1 LSVSD
6 LCLLLKKLLKNVKNE
21 KNEKEF
27 RSFENF
33 IVQLHGDLRFDFF
46 GLDSCLSSPK
56 SVFDLL

>member
-1 LSVSD
+1 
-6 LCLLLKKLLKNVKNE
+6 LLKKLLKNVKNE